1 MLRPGFLELIV
12 FAAALAGALSLR
24 PWRLLA
30 AGGRYSLLAP
40 LLVLGAALPV
50 VWWGL
55 APGAGAIVK
64 LAGAQLAL
72 LALGWPL
79 AVLLYGGMAAMGLM
93 LGSAGDLVGAAVW
106 YGIVPMSL
114 SLAAGRLVRNVT
126 NAHPVG
132 YLLGRGLLV
141 PFLATV
147 AAGCLAHAAT
157 GAFGQLG
164 DAALPSL
171 ILVALLDAMLTA
183 QAVLLLVMASPR
195 SLATWSDRLYLR
207 PPSPPVI
214 GAFTSA
220 PAPSAARR

>member
-1 MLRPGFLELIV
+1 MLQPEFLELIV
-12 FAAALAGALSLR
+12 FAAALAGALALR
-24 PWRLLA
+24 PWRLLGSGA
-30 AGGRYSLLAP
+30 PYSLMAP

-50 VWWGL
+50 LWWGI
-55 APGAGAIVK
+55 APGAGPIVK

-79 AVLLYGGMAAMGLM
+79 AVLLYAVVAVIGVVLGL
-93 LGSAGDLVGAAVW
+93 AVDVIGATVW
-106 YGIVPMSL
+106 YAIVPLSL

-141 PFLATV
+141 PFLATL
-147 AAGCLAHAAT
+147 AAGWLAHGAT
-157 GAFGQLG
+157 GAFDQLG
-164 DAALPSL
+164 DAALPL
-171 ILVALLDAMLTA
+171 LVLVALIDAMLTA

-207 PPSPPVI
+207 RPPPPVVAFTSPPV
-214 GAFTSA
+214 
-220 PAPSAARR
+220 PSGARRR